1 MKAGWEVKT
10 LGEVCSLITRGI
22 APKYI
27 ENGGVRVLNQKC
39 IRGHSINFDLARRN
53 NSELKR
59 VPDTRL
65 IEIGDVLVNSTGTG
79 TLGRVAQVLE
89 TPSEPT
95 SVDTHVTIVR
105 PVKDCFYPAFF
116 GYMLIQIEDE
126 LIAAGQGT
134 SGQTELPKKDLEA
147 KFEVSYPTA
156 IEEQKRIVSI
166 LDEAFEGLDRAREN
180 AEANLKNARELFE
193 SFVSEQLISVNAE
206 EYSLSEMLE
215 KGWITSH
222 LDGNHGGNYPKKSEF
237 ISSGVPYI
245 SANCIVDGEIDVALS
260 KFLPEERADTLKK
273 GTSYDQDVIFAHN
286 ATVGPVSVLKTDQP
300 RVLLGTSLTHYRC
313 NQARIDPYFLCYEMR
328 SAEFVAQYK
337 AVMGQATRNQVP
349 ITIQRSFKHRV
360 PSLNDQMR
368 VSKAART
375 TEINVKRSLA
385 LYQTKL
391 QDISDLRQ
399 SLLQKAFAGELT

>member
-1 MKAGWEVKT
+1 MKDGWEVKA
-10 LGEVCSLITRGI
+10 LGEVCIVKRGTTITKKQTIDGEVPVI
-22 APKYI
+22 
-27 ENGGVRVLNQKC
+27 GGGTKPTYFHNQPNRDANC
-39 IRGHSINFDLARRN
+39 ITISGSGA
-53 NSELKR
+53 SA
-59 VPDTRL
+59 
-65 IEIGDVLVNSTGTG
+65 GYVNSWTIPIFASDCSTVETRQDTQLQRFVYYYLLSQQSYIYE
-79 TLGRVAQVLE
+79 TLRSGAAQ
-89 TPSEPT
+89 P
-95 SVDTHVTIVR
+95 HVYAKDIAALGFPIVR
-105 PVKDCFYPAFF
+105 
-116 GYMLIQIEDE
+116 
-126 LIAAGQGT
+126 
-134 SGQTELPKKDLEA
+134 
-147 KFEVSYPTA
+147 

-166 LDEAFEGLDRAREN
+166 LDEAFEGLDRSREN

-206 EYSLSEMLE
+206 EYLLSEMLE

-313 NQARIDPYFLCYEMR
+313 NQDRIDPYFLCYEMR
-328 SAEFVAQYK
+328 SAEFVSQYK
-337 AVMGQATRNQVP
+337 RVMGQATRNQVP
-349 ITIQRSFKHRV
+349 ISIQRSFKHRI
-360 PSLNDQMR
+360 PNLKDQMR

-391 QDISDLRQ
+391 QDISDLRR